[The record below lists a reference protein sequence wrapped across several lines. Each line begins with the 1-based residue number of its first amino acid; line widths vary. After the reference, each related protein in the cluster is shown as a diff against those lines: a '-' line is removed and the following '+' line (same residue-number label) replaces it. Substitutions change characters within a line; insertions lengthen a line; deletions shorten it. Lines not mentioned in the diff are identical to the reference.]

1 MIARVVDIDK
11 DKKKILINLLNNL
24 DKDKKV
30 CLCTEVY
37 GGSYI
42 KIFYSPYTSTN
53 VLSTYDDLK
62 KAKCILVKNIGKIIN
77 KAFSLLDYD
86 MNEIKSI
93 EFKNGCALITFI
105 REEKENG
112 ADIGKQKERLFRKSY
127 IQIHEQE

>member
-11 DKKKILINLLNNL
+11 DKKKILINILDNL

-30 CLCTEVY
+30 RLCTEVY

-42 KIFYSPYTSTN
+42 KIFYYPYTSTN

-62 KAKCILVKNIGKIIN
+62 KAKCIFVNNIGKIIN
-77 KAFSLLDYD
+77 KAFLLLDYD
-86 MNEIKSI
+86 KNEIKSI

-112 ADIGKQKERLFRKSY
+112 ADNGK
-127 IQIHEQE
+127 

>member
-93 EFKNGCALITFI
+93 EFKNGCVLITFI

-112 ADIGKQKERLFRKSY
+112 ADIGK
-127 IQIHEQE
+127 